1 MSYFLARQIFKS
13 FLKYIYY
20 ITHAIYIFVCMET
33 FLLCLIKAWERTAT
47 KRRDG
52 STGKHGLN
60 EMGEYEIENMK

>member
-1 MSYFLARQIFKS
+1 MYTKA
-13 FLKYIYY
+13 
-20 ITHAIYIFVCMET
+20 
-33 FLLCLIKAWERTAT
+33 LLLYLIKAWERTAT